1 MEYKQSQIF
10 TPIKYVNMLLNE
22 INYINNLHGKKI
34 LENSCGNGAILSVI
48 IERYIKDLSN
58 NGFPTEQIKNGLEN
72 DIYAIEIDVE
82 KYNECILKINEVCA
96 KNNIY
101 NVKWNIFNDDSLFF
115 EFNFKFDFIVGNPP
129 YINYRKIDVKNR
141 IKIKEKF
148 KYCSFGRF
156 DYCYAFIEKSV
167 KSLKQNGKMSYLI
180 PSSVFKNVSG
190 KNMRKDLLKYN
201 IKIIDNFDEIIFD
214 DANVSASIMVI
225 TCEEDKE
232 EYITVVD
239 YKNNASKVIKKDE
252 IGDKW
257 IFSSLSNQNVTFL
270 FGEKYNV
277 GSTIATLANECYIFI
292 PSKDDDNYYYV
303 GDFKIEKNIVKKAC
317 SPKSKYYNREE
328 FIIYPYYYNDNKL
341 IKYTASEFENKFP
354 ECVKYLKSKKE
365 ILEKRTSDRNSLWF
379 EYGRSQALKYMN
391 VDKLMISII
400 ITNKV
405 NVYELGVNDIPYS
418 GIYITQKENGDSLTK
433 AKNILESDEFY
444 QYINSIGVDSSTK
457 SKRITPDDLKKYKY

>member
-1 MEYKQSQIF
+1 MDYKQSQIF
-10 TPIKYVNMLLNE
+10 TPVKYVNILLNE
-22 INYINNLHGKKI
+22 ISYINNLHGKKI

-48 IERYIKDLSN
+48 IERYIEDLSN
-58 NGFPTEQIKNGLEN
+58 NGFSSEQIKNGLEN
-72 DIYAIEIDVE
+72 DVFAIEIDEE
-82 KYNECILKINEVCA
+82 KYKECILKINEICA

-101 NVKWNIFNDDSLFF
+101 GVKWNIFNDNSLYY

-129 YINYRKIDVKNR
+129 YINYRKIDVDNR
-141 IKIKEKF
+141 KKLKEKF
-148 KYCSFGRF
+148 SYCSFGRF

-167 KSLKQNGKMSYLI
+167 KSLTKAGKMSYLI

-201 IKIIDNFDEIIFD
+201 IKIIDDFDEIIFE

-225 TCEEDKE
+225 TYEENKE

-239 YKNNASKVIKKDE
+239 YKNKTSKVIKKDE
-252 IGDKW
+252 IVDKW
-257 IFSSLSNQNVTFL
+257 IFSSLNNQNVTSL

-277 GSTIATLANECYIFI
+277 GSTIATLANECYIFT
-292 PSKDDDNYYYV
+292 PSKDDDNYYYI
-303 GDFKIEKNIVKKAC
+303 GNFKIEKNIVKKAC

-328 FIIYPYYYNDNKL
+328 FIIYPYYYTDNKL
-341 IKYTASEFENKFP
+341 LKYSISEFENKFP

-365 ILEKRTSDRNSLWF
+365 ILDKRTSDNNSLWF

-391 VDKLMISII
+391 TDKLMISII

-405 NVYELGVNDIPYS
+405 KVYELGVNDIPYS
-418 GIYITQKENGDSLTK
+418 GIYITQKENGDSLAK
-433 AKNILESDEFY
+433 AKNLLESDEFY